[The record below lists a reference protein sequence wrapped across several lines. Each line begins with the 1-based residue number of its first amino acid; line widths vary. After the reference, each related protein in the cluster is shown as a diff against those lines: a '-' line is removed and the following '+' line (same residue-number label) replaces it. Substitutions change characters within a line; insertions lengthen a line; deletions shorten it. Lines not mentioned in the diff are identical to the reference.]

1 MRTMIIALFALGLA
15 GAARADEKRVK
26 ESEVP
31 APVLAAVAKKYPTAK
46 KTGFSKEVENKQT
59 VFEIDLT
66 DGGKKLEVEVSPE
79 GKILVEEQ
87 EIALEAVPANV
98 RKALSDSTKYGKW
111 TVKKAERVVSNE
123 NEAAPSFELHIAS
136 GAKKAEVV
144 FDKDGKLVKEEIKG
158 AKDND

>member
-1 MRTMIIALFALGLA
+1 MRTMIVALFALSLV

-46 KTGFSKEVENKQT
+46 KTGFSKEVENKKT
-59 VFEIDLT
+59 IFEVVLA
-66 DGGKKLEVEVSPE
+66 DGAKKIEVECSPD
-79 GKILVEEQ
+79 GKILVEEL
-87 EIALEAVPANV
+87 EIALDAVPANV
-98 RKALSDSTKYGKW
+98 RKALSDSPKYGKW
-111 TVKKAERVVSNE
+111 TVKKAERVVNNE
-123 NEAAPSFELHIAS
+123 NDAAPNFELLVAS
-136 GAKKAEVV
+136 GTKKAEVV